1 MSLSIILMFIG
12 INEVIFFL
20 QEYYSFAHCIGGGC
34 ASIATS
40 FIFTPSERI
49 KQQMQ
54 VRSQYRNCWY
64 ASVFG
69 IIITFLDIELLAL
82 SMPCLYA
89 FVVNCIY
96 SLYISVSALYV

>member
-12 INEVIFFL
+12 INEASTISFL
-20 QEYYSFAHCIGGGC
+20 QEYYSFAHCVGGGC

-54 VRSQYRNCWY
+54 VRSHHRNCWY

-69 IIITFLDIELLAL
+69 IVIAFLDIELLAL
-82 SMPCLYA
+82 NML
-89 FVVNCIY
+89 
-96 SLYISVSALYV
+96 SLCFLL